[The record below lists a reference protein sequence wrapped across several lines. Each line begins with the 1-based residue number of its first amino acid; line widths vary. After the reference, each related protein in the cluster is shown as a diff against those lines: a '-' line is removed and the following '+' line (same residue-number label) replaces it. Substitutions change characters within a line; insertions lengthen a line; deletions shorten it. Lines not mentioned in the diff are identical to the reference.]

1 MGVSEPRSRR
11 ETRRQREVAGRR
23 ADAIA
28 GALAVF
34 GAKGFH
40 DAQMTEIAAA
50 AELSLASLYS
60 MFKGK
65 EEIYLAVIRSAM
77 ENMRDAMLERL
88 EPVEDPA
95 ERPLA
100 VIDALFE
107 CFEEN
112 HDLLRMTL
120 SGTQGLPWRIRAQT
134 GDTGQDVVE
143 EFTDRLIGY
152 CREARD
158 AGKLAGLDPEA
169 FASSLLGAVSHAA
182 ARSIDEDPEQPLTR
196 LAPGIRAIFSR
207 ALRPEGRA

>member
-1 MGVSEPRSRR
+1 VGVSEPRSRR

-34 GAKGFH
+34 GAKGYH

-65 EEIYLAVIRSAM
+65 EEIYLEVIRSAM
-77 ENMRDAMLERL
+77 EDMRDSILERL
-88 EPVEDPA
+88 EPVDDPT
-95 ERPLA
+95 ERPLDL
-100 VIDALFE
+100 IDALFE

-112 HDLLRMTL
+112 HALLRITL
-120 SGTQGLPWRIRAQT
+120 SGTQGLPWRIRART
-134 GDTGQDVVE
+134 GDTGRDVVAG
-143 EFTDRLIGY
+143 FTERVIDF

-169 FASSLLGAVSHAA
+169 FASSLLGAVYNAA
-182 ARSIDEDPEQPLTR
+182 ARAIDEDPELPLTR
-196 LAPGIRAIFSR
+196 LAPGIRAIFAR
-207 ALRPEGRA
+207 ALQAEGRA